1 MMMRRTRVL
10 TALGLIAL
18 GVLVAA
24 PGEATAFRGRH
35 HGGYPYFG
43 AYCGGFCFGPPPP
56 MYFYNPVPIC
66 YGGNW
71 GVPCYPS
78 CYSAPG
84 GQLPPYSAPY
94 QQPVPTTPAKPT
106 GLTTSAIIELD
117 VPNEARVFVNDL
129 ATQATGTHR
138 RLVST
143 GLVPGLSYT
152 YRVRVE
158 LPGQPQP
165 AVETKTV
172 TLRAGEARLLA
183 FNPAG
188 GKQNVVAQA
197 APLPTSL
204 TLHVPADAQVFLGGN
219 PTTTVGTVRTYKTTL
234 PAGQRL
240 DKYTVRVE
248 LQRDGKVVTREQT
261 IALAAGEAREI
272 KFDFDAQSAPAL
284 AASK

>member
-1 MMMRRTRVL
+1 
-10 TALGLIAL
+10 
-18 GVLVAA
+18 
-24 PGEATAFRGRH
+24 
-35 HGGYPYFG
+35 
-43 AYCGGFCFGPPPP
+43 
-56 MYFYNPVPIC
+56 
-66 YGGNW
+66 
-71 GVPCYPS
+71 
-78 CYSAPG
+78 
-84 GQLPPYSAPY
+84 
-94 QQPVPTTPAKPT
+94 
-106 GLTTSAIIELD
+106 
-117 VPNEARVFVNDL
+117 
-129 ATQATGTHR
+129 
-138 RLVST
+138 
-143 GLVPGLSYT
+143 
-152 YRVRVE
+152 VE